1 MNQKRITIKKS
12 TIKLALLLV
21 LLKVTLDLAYVYIIS
36 PIYAYSGFTV
46 LIHPVAVI
54 ESYILVFII
63 GLVLPFTI
71 NRASH
76 FLLWMLGVGALIPT
90 LSYYA
95 MHSGS
100 RAYMYAMFLSF
111 LCVVLVSKLP
121 PVRISTLKE
130 GRTIAIIVLVIMVFA
145 VTASLI
151 AKGGLSHFN
160 LDLSKV
166 YEHRREVGAVIS
178 TGLWGYINTWVFKV
192 INPALI
198 GWALW
203 QKKYRLVALF
213 IALQVIFFGISSHK
227 SVLFYPVLILAVYFF
242 VKIPKA
248 LRYMTWGI
256 IGIIV
261 VSSLSTLL
269 FDYNWLSSLFI
280 RRVFFVP
287 AQLNFAYYELFSE
300 IGYVYLS
307 NSVLSQLVHYPFPYP
322 PQMMISNYLFGH
334 YNTWANN
341 GFLATSY
348 MHFGYMGMLI
358 FSAFVGLLFW
368 LVDILVHNRLPLW
381 LGISIV
387 AIPFFSLF
395 TSADLS
401 TALLTHGILIALLI
415 LLIIGSSEQKVL
427 LSNSNGG
434 LHEKDLSSKF
444 SSPPS

>member
-1 MNQKRITIKKS
+1 
-12 TIKLALLLV
+12 
-21 LLKVTLDLAYVYIIS
+21 
-36 PIYAYSGFTV
+36 
-46 LIHPVAVI
+46 
-54 ESYILVFII
+54 
-63 GLVLPFTI
+63 
-71 NRASH
+71 
-76 FLLWMLGVGALIPT
+76 MLGVGALIPT

-111 LCVVLVSKLP
+111 ICVVLVSKLP
-121 PVRISTLKE
+121 ITRIPTLKE
-130 GRTIAIIVLVIMVFA
+130 GRKIGIAALIIMVFV
-145 VTASLI
+145 VTVSLI
-151 AKGGLSHFN
+151 TNGGLNYFN

-166 YEHRREVGAVIS
+166 YEYRSKVGNVID
-178 TGLWGYINTWVFKV
+178 TGLWAYINTWVFKV
-192 INPALI
+192 VNPALI

-203 QKKYRLVALF
+203 QKKYQLVALF
-213 IALQVIFFGISSHK
+213 IGLQVIFFGISSHK

-242 VKIPKA
+242 INRPKA

-256 IGIIV
+256 IGVIAI
-261 VSSLSTLL
+261 SSLSTLL
-269 FDYNWLSSLFI
+269 FDYIWLSSLFI

-287 AQLNFAYYELFSE
+287 AQLNFAYYELFSR
-300 IGYVYLS
+300 IGHVYLS
-307 NSVLSQLVHYPFPYP
+307 NSVLSSLVTYPFDY
-322 PQMMISNYLFGH
+322 NYVNMVSLYLLGH
-334 YNTWANN
+334 PDCACNN

-358 FSAFVGLLFW
+358 FSFFVGLLLW

-415 LLIIGSSEQKVL
+415 LLIIGSNGQKVK
-427 LSNSNGG
+427 LSNNNGG

-444 SSPPS
+444 SS

>member
-1 MNQKRITIKKS
+1 MNQRKITIKKS
-12 TIKLALLLV
+12 TIKLALLLI
-21 LLKVTLDLAYVYIIS
+21 LLKVILDLAYVYIIS

-46 LIHPVAVI
+46 SIHPITVM

-63 GLVLPFTI
+63 GLMVPSTI
-71 NRASH
+71 KRPSH
-76 FLLWMLGVGALIPT
+76 FLLWMLGVGTLIPT

-121 PVRISTLKE
+121 ITKIPTLKE
-130 GRTIAIIVLVIMVFA
+130 GRTIGIVALIIMVSV
-145 VTASLI
+145 VTVSLI
-151 AKGGLSHFN
+151 TKGGLSHFN

-166 YEHRREVGAVIS
+166 YEHRREVGALINTS
-178 TGLWGYINTWVFKV
+178 LWGYINTWVFKV

-227 SVLFYPVLILAVYFF
+227 GVLFYPVLILAVYFL

-248 LRYMTWGI
+248 LQYMTWGI
-256 IGIIV
+256 IGVIV
-261 VSSLSTLL
+261 ISSLSTLL
-269 FDYNWLSSLFI
+269 FNYNWLSSLFI
-280 RRVFFVP
+280 RREFFVP

-300 IGYVYLS
+300 IGHVYLS
-307 NSVLSQLVHYPFPYP
+307 NSVLSQLIPYPFEYGYTN
-322 PQMMISNYLFGH
+322 MISLYLFG
-334 YNTWANN
+334 NPDCNCNN

-358 FSAFVGLLFW
+358 FSVFVSLLLW

-415 LLIIGSSEQKVL
+415 LLIIGNSEQKVL

-444 SSPPS
+444 SS